1 MKRLPDSEL
10 IVNKNGSIYHLQL
23 HPAQVADTVLTVGD
37 PARVAAVSKY
47 FDRIESK
54 TAHREFITHTGWL
67 GDKRLTVV
75 STGIGTD
82 NIDIVLNE
90 LDALVNI
97 DFQTRT
103 PNPEAKQLNIIRIGT
118 SGALWAGA
126 GVDSFVVSA
135 IGIGLDN
142 LLHFYDYKP
151 EIAENELLQQFYAFF
166 PTTPLPAYAFSANKD
181 LINALENIGN
191 QGITLTSSGFYAPQG
206 RHLRTIG
213 KLNTELLDCLN
224 DFQYK
229 NWRITNFEMETAA
242 IYGLSA
248 LLGHRALSCNVIL
261 ANRILRQFSPDPT
274 AAVDRLIRIVLE
286 KISESSLF

>member
-1 MKRLPDSEL
+1 M
-10 IVNKNGSIYHLQL
+10 IINKDGSIYHLQL
-23 HPAQVADTVLTVGD
+23 HPEQVADTILTVGD

-54 TAHREFITHTGWL
+54 TAHREFVTHTGWL
-67 GDKRLTVV
+67 GNKRLTVLA
-75 STGIGTD
+75 TGIGTD

-103 PNPEAKQLNIIRIGT
+103 PNPKTKQLNIIRIGT

-126 GVDSFVVSA
+126 GVDSFVISA
-135 IGIGLDN
+135 AGIGLDN
-142 LLHFYDYKP
+142 LLHFYHYNS
-151 EIAENELLQQFYAFF
+151 EIAENELLEQFQAFF
-166 PTTPLPAYAFSANKD
+166 PTTPLPAYAFAAHQD
-181 LINALENIGN
+181 LVNSLNIGI
-191 QGITLTSSGFYAPQG
+191 QGITITSPGFYAPQG
-206 RHLRTIG
+206 RHLRTTG
-213 KLNTELLDCLN
+213 KLNIELLNRLN

-229 NWRITNFEMETAA
+229 NWRIANFEMETAA

-261 ANRILRQFSPDPT
+261 ANRILGQFSPDPA
-274 AAVDRLIRIVLE
+274 AAVDRLIQIVLE
-286 KISESSLF
+286 KISKSLLF